1 MRRYVDLINQRQLI
15 ALLTKAHPPYTKTSH
30 ELMASMHNF
39 EQIYTIYSEFQRA
52 MERYWCLRWLIQEKI
67 QQIEGQIIRENFVKF
82 DHLPLV
88 TRIST
93 LPNLEPGTA
102 VLVEISHI
110 DLLERTLNARF
121 ISKINDHA

>member
-15 ALLTKAHPPYTKTSH
+15 ALLTGAPPPYTKTSH

-67 QQIEGQIIRENFVKF
+67 QQIEGQVIRENFVKF

>member
-15 ALLTKAHPPYTKTSH
+15 ALLTGTPPPYTKTSH

-39 EQIYTIYSEFQRA
+39 EQIYTTYSEFQRA

-67 QQIEGQIIRENFVKF
+67 QQIEGQVVKENFVKL

-93 LPNLEPGTA
+93 LPNLQPGT
-102 VLVEISHI
+102 LVQIEILQI
-110 DLLERTLNARF
+110 DLLERTLSARF
-121 ISKINDHA
+121 ISKINDHV